1 MNPENASGKD
11 DMDWCWDWGW
21 GSYKCRC
28 QMTMPDCT
36 PTDFYDTILECDNV
50 YGTEDLGEEIL
61 GDKISCTVGLV
72 NYFYRDRQ
80 IYKPQVPRIRV

>member
-36 PTDFYDTILECDNV
+36 PTDFYDTVLVCDNV
-50 YGTEDLGEEIL
+50 NGVEDLGETVFQYLLKEIL
-61 GDKISCTVGLV
+61 GDKIGCTVGLV
-72 NYFYRDRQ
+72 
-80 IYKPQVPRIRV
+80 